1 MNEFIAFCDIDE
13 LVIEAQWEIYVAM
26 SFCVLLTACCEDWTF
41 IAGVIRAMRHR

>member
-26 SFCVLLTACCEDWTF
+26 SFCVRLTTCCEDWTF
-41 IAGVIRAMRHR
+41 SAGVIRLMRHR